1 MTLVDKVVKNT
12 FYNIISQIAG
22 YLFPIF
28 LIPIIISK
36 IGQTEFG
43 IYAIAYGFIGA
54 FTLFDLG
61 VSTSFVKFISEYYYK
76 DDFEGLNSTINVGAL
91 FYLCFTSLFWF
102 LGYLFSDF
110 IISYINIPPEAVEKG
125 RFALH
130 ISLFIFFVATNA
142 NIFVSVLI
150 SLQKMYV
157 NSFLSIIIGVINFAS
172 IVVVLFMGYGLYGL
186 LFCQL
191 FTVSLGT
198 FLNIFL
204 AKKYLPQLSFK
215 LRYIKFSFLK
225 QMTSFGAQMQVSK
238 LAGFFSEKY
247 DEFLLGVFSLLD
259 NVTYFNI
266 SGRLVR
272 FAKIIPMQFIVQV
285 APVAAELKSRDDKD
299 KLSILFRDTT
309 KYLTFVTIPIS
320 VFIFIF
326 ADEILLTWMGSG
338 FEVSA
343 YILRILI
350 FGMVTNLVISSPGN
364 SILPNIGIPKYQ
376 MYEGVFHLLFNITVS
391 YFLIKSYGLVG
402 AAYGNSL
409 ATVFSSVY
417 VFVMSVKYFNDKYL
431 DILIKEYLLPLF
443 LSVFAGLTVFLGLVF
458 SGYLGFAITN
468 RINGIIFLSIAVSL
482 FSLIY
487 LYIILDT
494 KYLNQRNNIALA
506 KILLKFFPFFKI
518 KAKNNPELQ
527 EYNGEFVSIVV
538 ITFNKIKALKLCL
551 AALIPSIE
559 GVNKEIIIWDNN
571 SDDGTREYLK
581 DLESKYSYLKVIYNN
596 QNIGN
601 NAKSKAVELAKG
613 DFIIGIDDDVISFP
627 DKWLLNMVSAYKSV
641 PYMGYLVTDV
651 VQDDKTNGGK
661 FSEEYYEN
669 KEFLGGRIII
679 QSGPAG
685 GWCFMISRK
694 VYSEVGKLLT
704 IMSRKFIFE
713 DGDYQLR
720 VASAGFQS
728 GILKDVKVYHATGD
742 YYNEILGNPL
752 KTKYTEA
759 VKPLPLN
766 YILLRKFRNFFNVF
780 KKYRKLKRF
789 LITEGL
795 I

>member
-110 IISYINIPPEAVEKG
+110 IISYINIPPDAVEKG

-309 KYLTFVTIPIS
+309 K
-320 VFIFIF
+320 
-326 ADEILLTWMGSG
+326 
-338 FEVSA
+338 
-343 YILRILI
+343 
-350 FGMVTNLVISSPGN
+350 
-364 SILPNIGIPKYQ
+364 
-376 MYEGVFHLLFNITVS
+376 
-391 YFLIKSYGLVG
+391 
-402 AAYGNSL
+402 
-409 ATVFSSVY
+409 
-417 VFVMSVKYFNDKYL
+417 
-431 DILIKEYLLPLF
+431 
-443 LSVFAGLTVFLGLVF
+443 
-458 SGYLGFAITN
+458 
-468 RINGIIFLSIAVSL
+468 
-482 FSLIY
+482 
-487 LYIILDT
+487 
-494 KYLNQRNNIALA
+494 
-506 KILLKFFPFFKI
+506 
-518 KAKNNPELQ
+518 
-527 EYNGEFVSIVV
+527 
-538 ITFNKIKALKLCL
+538 
-551 AALIPSIE
+551 
-559 GVNKEIIIWDNN
+559 
-571 SDDGTREYLK
+571 
-581 DLESKYSYLKVIYNN
+581 
-596 QNIGN
+596 
-601 NAKSKAVELAKG
+601 
-613 DFIIGIDDDVISFP
+613 
-627 DKWLLNMVSAYKSV
+627 
-641 PYMGYLVTDV
+641 
-651 VQDDKTNGGK
+651 
-661 FSEEYYEN
+661 
-669 KEFLGGRIII
+669 
-679 QSGPAG
+679 
-685 GWCFMISRK
+685 
-694 VYSEVGKLLT
+694 
-704 IMSRKFIFE
+704 
-713 DGDYQLR
+713 
-720 VASAGFQS
+720 
-728 GILKDVKVYHATGD
+728 
-742 YYNEILGNPL
+742 
-752 KTKYTEA
+752 
-759 VKPLPLN
+759 
-766 YILLRKFRNFFNVF
+766 
-780 KKYRKLKRF
+780 
-789 LITEGL
+789 
-795 I
+795 